1 MVDPPW
7 PINQH
12 SAHKHQRTLKKQFIV
27 MLTITMTMT
36 TAILTMMAMK
46 MIQLNKPELIAP
58 ADTRGKARP
67 LFKVENRPELGKKEI
82 SYNRQHFVLDRS
94 WPKELQI

>member
-12 SAHKHQRTLKKQFIV
+12 SAHKRRRTLKKQFI
-27 MLTITMTMT
+27 MMMTMTMAMTMT
-36 TAILTMMAMK
+36 TPIMTMMAMK

-67 LFKVENRPELGKKEI
+67 LFKVENRPELSKKKKLSHI
-82 SYNRQHFVLDRS
+82 
-94 WPKELQI
+94 